1 VTPVET
7 SPASKEPAHKEPAH
21 KEPAHKEPASRE
33 PASKEPAWG
42 QWPGP
47 AGELAV
53 YEPSATGPPGSSGG
67 VVVVSH
73 GFPVDKGPPELIP
86 ASLVALSDRLASDSG
101 WRVVACC
108 LRGVGKSPGNF
119 SLRGWLDD
127 LEAVVAKASENSSV
141 GGAWLVGAG
150 IAGALAICLAADD
163 TRVRGVASLAA
174 PATFADWA
182 ADPAAVATYAREVG
196 VYTGKKDPDL
206 VAWSHEFAEILP
218 AASASR
224 LKGRPVLVLHG
235 ADDDVV
241 PAEDAKAIAL
251 GVGESAELRILAGAG
266 HRLNSDPRAVALLLG
281 WLERQRT

>member
-1 VTPVET
+1 MPEET
-7 SPASKEPAHKEPAH
+7 SPVWDE
-21 KEPAHKEPASRE
+21 
-33 PASKEPAWG
+33 
-42 QWPGP
+42 WPGP
-47 AGELAV
+47 AGALAI
-53 YEPSATGPPGSSGG
+53 YEPTVTGPPGSSGG

-73 GFPVDKGPPELIP
+73 GFPVDKGSPELIP

-101 WRVVACC
+101 WRVIACC
-108 LRGVGKSPGNF
+108 LRGVGSSAGNF
-119 SLRGWLDD
+119 SLKGWLDD
-127 LEAVVAKASENSSV
+127 LGAVVAKASENASG

-163 TRVRGVASLAA
+163 PRVRGVASLAA

-182 ADPAAVATYAREVG
+182 ADLAAVSTYAKVVG
-196 VYTGKKDPDL
+196 VLSGKPAPDL
-206 VAWSHEFAEILP
+206 AAWSREFADILP

-241 PAEDAKAIAL
+241 PAEDARAIAL
-251 GVGESAELRILAGAG
+251 AVGESAELRILAGAG